1 MAMSPG
7 IHNLGGGVDSGGAE
21 SIGAIQ
27 RGDKL
32 KWARSLERRPLAVVD
47 LEYVTVASWGEFAP
61 LAVTLQ
67 EVAGI
72 FPMGWFDRA
81 APPPAPDLHRLLTK
95 SLCTLQALVSNM
107 EESGEGVEHVARA
120 MCEVGKTVPRADFRD
135 LAQAAI
141 TAVLGT
147 FDLEAL
153 KTLVGEIEE
162 VRGRAA

>member
-21 SIGAIQ
+21 HTPGPWKIYRASNGAMLGIGVDRPADEDHAMGVTDAYGGLW
-27 RGDKL
+27 GDGGEKEAN
-32 KWARSLERRPLAVVD
+32 ARLI
-47 LEYVTVASWGEFAP
+47 AS
-61 LAVTLQ
+61 
-67 EVAGI
+67 
-72 FPMGWFDRA
+72 
-81 APPPAPDLHRLLTK
+81 APDLHRLLTK

-107 EESGEGVEHVARA
+107 EESGEG
-120 MCEVGKTVPRADFRD
+120 
-135 LAQAAI
+135 
-141 TAVLGT
+141 GT